1 MEFLSVLLS
10 ILLAVVSPAGFVA
23 DKVVADAIRQR
34 FESVEQLQVRIDNTP
49 SYQLAQ
55 GKVERVRIAGRGMR
69 LTPEI
74 RIAVLEVE
82 TDPID
87 VDVRRLRRGGK
98 TPPLEA
104 LRKPVQAMV
113 RLVLTEE
120 DINRALQ
127 SPEVASRLRN
137 LGTRLAGGAERE
149 GVERYEILNP
159 RVELLEN
166 SRLRFSAEIQ
176 ERGEPERLAMV
187 VESGVR
193 IVSGRRLELTE
204 PVVLVNGEP
213 APARLVTG
221 LASGVSRRSDTGTLE
236 RYGITARLLQLNVT
250 PDELELAAFARVER
264 R

>member
-23 DKVVADAIRQR
+23 DKVVSDAIRQR
-34 FESVEQLQVRIDNTP
+34 FQSVDQLQVRIDNTP

-69 LTPEI
+69 LTPEV
-74 RIAVLEVE
+74 RIAALEVE

-87 VDVRRLRRGGK
+87 VDVRRLRRGG
-98 TPPLEA
+98 LAQMRQA
-104 LRKPVQAMV
+104 LREPVQGMV

-120 DINRALQ
+120 DINQALH

-137 LGTRLAGGAERE
+137 LGARLAGGAERQ
-149 GVERYEILNP
+149 GVERYEVLNP
-159 RVELLEN
+159 RLELLEN
-166 SRLRFSAEIQ
+166 SRLRFRAEIQ
-176 ERGEPERLAMV
+176 ERGDPERLAIV

-193 IVSGRRLELTE
+193 IVSGRRIELAE

-213 APARLVTG
+213 APARLVKG

-250 PDELELAAFARVER
+250 PDQLELAAFARVER